1 MWLFEKRRIA
11 PLAFLLIA
19 ALGLAGC
26 GFQPLYADRTGGAPV
41 KAKLEAITI
50 KAPGGDIGN
59 GIKFQLEDLIGERGV
74 ASTRYSL
81 QLSPRIVES
90 DVAVQQDTE
99 VTRRN
104 VRLTTPFS
112 LYDQEIGEVVL
123 SGDSV
128 STGSYNRVD
137 SEFANLM
144 AFRNVQDRVIRD
156 TAQDLYTRL
165 SIYFQRQ
172 PRS

>member
-1 MWLFEKRRIA
+1 MWLFDRRQIA
-11 PLAFLLIA
+11 PLAFLMIA

-50 KAPGGDIGN
+50 EAPGGEVGN
-59 GIKFQLEDLIGERGV
+59 GLKFNLEDLIGERGV

-81 QLSPRIVES
+81 RLSPQVRES
-90 DVAVQQDTE
+90 NVAVRQDTE

-104 VRLTTPFS
+104 VRLTTRFD
-112 LYDQEIGEVVL
+112 LYDSEVGEVVL
-123 SGDSV
+123 SGSST

-144 AFRNVQDRVIRD
+144 AYRNVEDRVIRD